1 MLKNL
6 AVYTLANA
14 VDTDTGTIENAIDG
28 ALFVECGPTQEKS
41 VGFVPPRGDDH
52 GVCLEVVDNRHLLMR
67 ARIQTRSV
75 PADAVRKKAL
85 EAAGRIE
92 QETGRKAGKKAMREL
107 MDEAKLTLLP
117 TALPRQAD
125 VWIWVDLATE
135 RLMLSTTTQGRLDD
149 VITLVSNVMPFF
161 AMHHITTVTAPQTAM
176 TQWLLA
182 EDPADWPADL
192 TIEREC
198 ELKSDAEEKSVV
210 RFTRHNLD
218 SDDVRKHI
226 QQGKLPTKLALS
238 FDGRTAF
245 VLNRSL
251 QLKKI
256 DFLEGVFEERQ
267 TKEDKADAFDGDA
280 AIATAELTLVIDGLV
295 AALGGLVPKVAIE
308 VSETAEA

>member
-1 MLKNL
+1 MFKTLSI
-6 AVYTLANA
+6 YTLAEP

-52 GVCLEVVDNRHLLMR
+52 GTLLEVVDSRHLLMR
-67 ARIQTRSV
+67 ARIETKSV

-85 EAAGRIE
+85 EAASKIQE
-92 QETGRKAGKKAMREL
+92 ETGRKAGKKAMREL

-149 VITLVSNVMPFF
+149 VIPLVSNMMPFF
-161 AMHHITTVTAPQTAM
+161 AMHHILTVTTPQTAM
-176 TQWLLA
+176 TRWLMA
-182 EDPADWPADL
+182 ENASGWPADL
-192 TIEREC
+192 SIEREC
-198 ELKSDAEEKSVV
+198 ELKSDDEEKSVV
-210 RFTRHNLD
+210 RFTRHSLD

-226 QQGKLPTKLALS
+226 AQGKLPTKLALS

-245 VLNRSL
+245 LLNGSL

-267 TKEDKADAFDGDA
+267 TKEDNADAFDADA

-295 AALGGLVPKVAIE
+295 AALGGLVP
-308 VSETAEA
+308 TR